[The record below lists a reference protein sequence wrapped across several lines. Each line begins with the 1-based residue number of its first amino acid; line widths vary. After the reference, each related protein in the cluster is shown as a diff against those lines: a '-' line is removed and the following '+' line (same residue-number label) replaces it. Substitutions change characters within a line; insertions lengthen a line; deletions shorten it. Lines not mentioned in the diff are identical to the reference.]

1 MGWIKAIFREQRTK
15 KRQLPK
21 HILDIEYRSIKCI
34 FIEMILKISVTSV
47 KAGVLSHVCITS
59 V

>member
-15 KRQLPK
+15 KRHLPK
-21 HILDIEYRSIKCI
+21 HILDIEYRSIKV
-34 FIEMILKISVTSV
+34 FIEMLLKICVTSV